1 MREASANTG
10 SLLSVIGVRVRI
22 ANSRLIEDAEVSKV
36 DKPVRRDRA
45 YILRACRPAQDSS
58 DFESLFDTVDQRLRF
73 ERLSE
78 QACCAVCCR
87 LIIDA

>member
-10 SLLSVIGVRVRI
+10 SLLSVIGVMVVSD
-22 ANSRLIEDAEVSKV
+22 SRYRRLTSQ
-36 DKPVRRDRA
+36 PVGIGPFA
-45 YILRACRPAQDSS
+45 SLPAAQDSS

-87 LIIDA
+87 LIVDA